1 MNASFL
7 FGLKLVIS
15 AALIASV
22 SSLAGKKPFL
32 AGFLI
37 ALPLTSILT
46 LCWSYFEFRDMD
58 KLNSFAVSIL
68 TSVPLSLLFF
78 VPFVLNRWLKMGFP
92 LTMAAGLG
100 LLWVAYLIQSAIF
113 PTK

>member
-7 FGLKLVIS
+7 FALKLIIS
-15 AALIASV
+15 SALIASV

-46 LCWSYFEFRDMD
+46 LCWSYYEYRDME

-78 VPFVLNRWLKMGFP
+78 LPFVLNRWLKMNFA
-92 LTMAAGLG
+92 LTMASGLG
-100 LLWVAYLIQSAIF
+100 LLLVAYLIQSAIF
-113 PTK
+113 PSK